1 MPLSP
6 SAFLLSAGDNSFPSA
21 HKDLAVRLPISALFD
36 ALWLRGTKDTVGEGG
51 SSVWGHCP
59 GTTLLNWLNK

>member
-6 SAFLLSAGDNSFPSA
+6 SALLLSAGDNSFPSA
-21 HKDLAVRLPISALFD
+21 HGDLAVRLPTSALFD